1 MKHFLTFGRA
11 ALVPAVAFVGL
22 AASAITPLYLDDSQP
37 IDARVEDALSRMT
50 VAEKVRILHA
60 QSKFSSAGVPRLGI
74 PDLWTSDGP
83 HGIRPEVLW
92 DEWDQAGQSND
103 SCMAFPALT
112 ALAATWNPEMS
123 LLYGR
128 SIGEEARY
136 REKDVLLGPGVNIFR
151 TPLNGRNFEYMGED
165 PWLAS
170 QMVVPYVKGV
180 QSNGVAACVKH
191 FALNNHETHRIE
203 TNVSVDDRTLYEI
216 YLPAFRAAVKE
227 GDAWSIMGAY
237 NLYNNQHL
245 CHNRRLLVDVLKGE
259 WDFDG
264 AVISDWGGCLDT
276 DEAITNGLDLEFGS
290 WTDGLKDGK
299 ADAYSYYYLATPYLE
314 RLADGRADM
323 ATLDDKVRRV
333 LRLNFR
339 TAMNRNKPF
348 GAMDSEAHYDAARR
362 IGDEGIVLL
371 KNDRVKAIKGAAKPK
386 KDERVLPLPA
396 DHPLKVLVVG
406 ENAIKMM
413 TVGGGSSSLKVQ
425 REILPVDGLR
435 AALPAGSTVEYQRGY
450 VGDMQTSYNNVN
462 TGQDLTD
469 SRTPEQL
476 IADAVAAARNA
487 DYVVF
492 FGGLNKSEG
501 QDSEGSDRSGLEL
514 PYGQDAVIEALAEV
528 NPRLVVVNISGNP
541 VAMPWVNKVPAIVQ
555 GWFLG
560 SEAGNSIADILTGR
574 VNPSGRLPMTFPVKL
589 DDVAAHN
596 HRAYPG
602 TKRGDENIWD
612 VTYEEGI
619 LTGYRWHDAR
629 GIKPLFPFGHG
640 LSYTSFAYGRPTLSS
655 AELKSSVTASLNP
668 EDLAAATPIT
678 VTVPVTNTGDV
689 AGSETV
695 QLYLSDNAPVD
706 AQGKPLVRA
715 PKELKGFQ
723 KIALAPGETGTVTFT
738 ITPDQLAW
746 FDASA
751 HKWTVHPGEYTAH
764 IAASAGD
771 VRHSVKFS
779 IK

>member
-1 MKHFLTFGRA
+1 M
-11 ALVPAVAFVGL
+11 
-22 AASAITPLYLDDSQP
+22 
-37 IDARVEDALSRMT
+37 
-50 VAEKVRILHA
+50 
-60 QSKFSSAGVPRLGI
+60 
-74 PDLWTSDGP
+74 
-83 HGIRPEVLW
+83 
-92 DEWDQAGQSND
+92 
-103 SCMAFPALT
+103 
-112 ALAATWNPEMS
+112 
-123 LLYGR
+123 
-128 SIGEEARY
+128 
-136 REKDVLLGPGVNIFR
+136 
-151 TPLNGRNFEYMGED
+151 
-165 PWLAS
+165 
-170 QMVVPYVKGV
+170 
-180 QSNGVAACVKH
+180 KH

-216 YLPAFRAAVKE
+216 YLPAFRAAVKD

-237 NLYNNQHL
+237 NLYSNQHL

-425 REILPVDGLR
+425 REIIPLDGLR

-450 VGDMQTSYNNVN
+450 VGDIQTSYNNVN

-514 PYGQDAVIEALAEV
+514 PY
-528 NPRLVVVNISGNP
+528 
-541 VAMPWVNKVPAIVQ
+541 
-555 GWFLG
+555 
-560 SEAGNSIADILTGR
+560 
-574 VNPSGRLPMTFPVKL
+574 
-589 DDVAAHN
+589 
-596 HRAYPG
+596 
-602 TKRGDENIWD
+602 
-612 VTYEEGI
+612 
-619 LTGYRWHDAR
+619 
-629 GIKPLFPFGHG
+629 
-640 LSYTSFAYGRPTLSS
+640 
-655 AELKSSVTASLNP
+655 
-668 EDLAAATPIT
+668 
-678 VTVPVTNTGDV
+678 
-689 AGSETV
+689 
-695 QLYLSDNAPVD
+695 
-706 AQGKPLVRA
+706 
-715 PKELKGFQ
+715 
-723 KIALAPGETGTVTFT
+723 
-738 ITPDQLAW
+738 
-746 FDASA
+746 
-751 HKWTVHPGEYTAH
+751 
-764 IAASAGD
+764 
-771 VRHSVKFS
+771 
-779 IK
+779 